1 MGSAQYRIE
10 WTADAEGDALGIVLR
25 FDSQLNAERIL
36 AKLDQQ
42 AQSLASL
49 PERGR
54 IVPELE
60 WIGVVQYHEIPLN
73 PWRTLFEIRGQIVFI
88 VAVFDGRRDLADVL
102 FERFAR
108 P

>member
-1 MGSAQYRIE
+1 MGSARYRVE
-10 WTADAEGDALGIVLR
+10 WTVDAEGDALGIVGR
-25 FDSQLNAERIL
+25 FDSRTNADRVL
-36 AKLDQQ
+36 LGFDKRAK
-42 AQSLASL
+42 SLASL

-60 WIGVVQYHEIPLN
+60 RIGIMQYHEVLLD
-73 PWRTLFEIRGQIVFI
+73 PWRMLFEIRDHVVFI